1 MISIVIIVLRQLRAT
16 YKGFKMNAYTIT
28 EKQDLFSIRDGYLAE
43 CLTLKSAKIIAS
55 KRQSF
60 FDTVLTIEQDG
71 QMIAYKKS
79 NKWIQ
84 VNYD

>member
-1 MISIVIIVLRQLRAT
+1 
-16 YKGFKMNAYTIT
+16 MNTYTIT

-43 CLTLKSAKIIAS
+43 CATVKSAKIIAS

-60 FDTVLTIEQDG
+60 FDTVLTIEKDG

-79 NKWIQ
+79 NKWIE